1 MGGYVAL
8 ALAESSVER
17 AGQNAQETQ
26 AGFEKINKTLLLNS
40 TPLAVSDIRKQE
52 RNRAIAMIQTYPQ
65 VFVTMAVK
73 QFF

>member
-8 ALAESSVER
+8 ALAESSLER
-17 AGQNAQETQ
+17 AGLPAQETL
-26 AGFEKINKTLLLNS
+26 AGSEKINKILLLNS